1 MAHFHT
7 FIPSEP
13 GFDYSDIQDY
23 EFGQTFINE
32 MKRIEDYTDREVERE
47 FNKKMK
53 EQWVVTKFTVS
64 RNKFWTTYKPVRDF
78 LEEHE
83 FTVNQKRALLMFL
96 HQRDAIFQQIESGK
110 LSYVRGEGQ
119 RYVRNNIID
128 ILSGREIPKR
138 SESEEKAKA
147 KKTKARKREAEENK
161 IIKSMTKRDLT
172 PSQRKDIEEIE
183 KLEAKIVMEA
193 KTGQKVPH
201 LVKNWWKQADLDKF
215 LEHKKNKLIN
225 MEIQNENSGDGEG
238 GYCTLM

>member
-1 MAHFHT
+1 MRLKVQQESALTCSAGIGPNRLIAKICSDFNKPNGQYRISNSTEEVEKFVQALPTRKMFGIGKVAAFMLKET
-7 FIPSEP
+7 FGIET
-13 GFDYSDIQDY
+13 IQDLY
-23 EFGQTFINE
+23 E
-32 MKRIEDYTDREVERE
+32 
-47 FNKKMK
+47 
-53 EQWVVTKFTVS
+53 
-64 RNKFWTTYKPVRDF
+64 
-78 LEEHE
+78 
-83 FTVNQKRALLMFL
+83 KRALLMFL

-110 LSYVRGEGQ
+110 LSYVRSEGQ

-172 PSQRKDIEEIE
+172 PSQRKDIKAIE
-183 KLEAKIVMEA
+183 TLAAKIEMEA
-193 KTGQKVPH
+193 EKGQKVPH

-215 LEHKKNKLIN
+215 LKRKKNELKE
-225 MEIQNENSGDGEG
+225 METQNENSENSGEG